1 MQETSTFDVTNHV
14 HVECLRYC
22 FMEVIQTE
30 LDRIVQHRN
39 LHEIRSQRHSD
50 IPSGKHGLLYYVPEI
65 FGGRD
70 YGHHVDLD
78 NLEIC
83 LDLYSSPE
91 KCIPKTLKSWH
102 NAFYHNSKGQGILTM
117 PMSYKETFCKKSK
130 HPFEEKNF

>member
-1 MQETSTFDVTNHV
+1 MPALLLYGSDSDITRQNSST
-14 HVECLRYC
+14 L
-22 FMEVIQTE
+22 
-30 LDRIVQHRN
+30 N

-65 FGGRD
+65 FGERD

-91 KCIPKTLKSWH
+91 KMYSEDI
-102 NAFYHNSKGQGILTM
+102 
-117 PMSYKETFCKKSK
+117 
-130 HPFEEKNF
+130 EELAHCLLP

>member
-1 MQETSTFDVTNHV
+1 MQDTSTFDVTNHV
-14 HVECLRYC
+14 HVECLHYF

-30 LDRIVQHRN
+30 LDRIVQHWN

-50 IPSGKHGLLYYVPEI
+50 IPSGKNGLLYYVPEI

-91 KCIPKTLKSWH
+91 KMYSEDI
-102 NAFYHNSKGQGILTM
+102 
-117 PMSYKETFCKKSK
+117 
-130 HPFEEKNF
+130 EELAHCLLP

>member
-1 MQETSTFDVTNHV
+1 MCYFKDMQDTSSFGVTNHV

-30 LDRIVQHRN
+30 LDRVVQHWN

-70 YGHHVDLD
+70 YGHHVADLD
-78 NLEIC
+78 NLEIY
-83 LDLYSSPE
+83 LDLYSSPGKMYSE
-91 KCIPKTLKSWH
+91 DI
-102 NAFYHNSKGQGILTM
+102 
-117 PMSYKETFCKKSK
+117 
-130 HPFEEKNF
+130 EELAHCLLP

>member
-1 MQETSTFDVTNHV
+1 MVGEYLEDKEYSGECVTSRICKIRVN
-14 HVECLRYC
+14 VECLRYC

-30 LDRIVQHRN
+30 LDKIHVVQHWN
-39 LHEIRSQRHSD
+39 LHAIRSQRHSD

-70 YGHHVDLD
+70 YGHGDLD

-91 KCIPKTLKSWH
+91 KMYSEDI
-102 NAFYHNSKGQGILTM
+102 
-117 PMSYKETFCKKSK
+117 
-130 HPFEEKNF
+130 EELAHCLLP

>member
-1 MQETSTFDVTNHV
+1 MCYFKDMQDTTSFDVTNHV
-14 HVECLRYC
+14 HVECLHYC

-30 LDRIVQHRN
+30 LDRIVQHWN

-70 YGHHVDLD
+70 SGHHVDLD

-91 KCIPKTLKSWH
+91 KMYSEDIEEMAHS
-102 NAFYHNSKGQGILTM
+102 IL
-117 PMSYKETFCKKSK
+117 P
-130 HPFEEKNF
+130 